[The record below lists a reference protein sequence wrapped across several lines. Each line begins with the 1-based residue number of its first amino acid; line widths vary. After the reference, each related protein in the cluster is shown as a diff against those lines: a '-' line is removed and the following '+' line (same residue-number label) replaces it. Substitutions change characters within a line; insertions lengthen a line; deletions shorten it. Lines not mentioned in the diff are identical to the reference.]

1 MTEKFF
7 ITMDEAQELLMD
19 SISTLEVVEASLSDA
34 DGCVLAKDVMCEEG
48 HPPFSR
54 SAMDGYAVR
63 AEDVAEAGAALRLA
77 GTVKAGTESKQGL
90 AASTCIKI
98 MTGAPVPEGAD
109 TVVMQEYTR
118 EEGGMVTFS
127 RPAEKGRHI
136 RCAGEDIAPGG
147 VAASKGMLLTPPVI
161 GTCALVGAVRLKV
174 YRKPVVA
181 VLTTGDEIIEPH
193 DPQPG
198 GAFIRNANGPM
209 LLALLK
215 EIGIEG
221 RYLGIAP
228 DEPEALKAMILEG
241 LGSDLLLITGG
252 VSVGQF
258 DYVPQVVA
266 QLGLEYV
273 YKKVKVKPGKPSN
286 FARGERGKVFGVP
299 GNPVSVFT
307 TFQLFIRPM
316 LGKMM
321 GLRGTRTLYQGRLA
335 AGYRSDQER
344 LKAAPCMVEFTD
356 GEYRLTP
363 VKLNGSA
370 DIAGASRANCL
381 ALIPAGD
388 RMLAAGETVRFIKTR
403 EDI

>member
-7 ITMDEAQELLMD
+7 IDMDEAQKLLMD
-19 SISTLEVVEASLSDA
+19 SVSTLGVVEVALSEA
-34 DGCVLAKDVMCEEG
+34 GGSVLAADVTCAEG

-63 AEDVAEAGAALRLA
+63 AGDAAEAGVKLRLA
-77 GTVKAGTESKQGL
+77 ETVRAGTESKLGL
-90 AASTCIKI
+90 AAGTCIKI

-109 TVVMQEYTR
+109 TVVMQEYTK
-118 EEGGMVTFS
+118 EEGDMVTFS
-127 RPAEKGRHI
+127 RPAEKGMHI
-136 RCAGEDIAPGG
+136 RCAGEDIAPGA
-147 VAASKGMLLTPPVI
+147 VAVSKGTLLAPPVI
-161 GTCALVGAVRLKV
+161 GTCALVGAVKLKA

-181 VLTTGDEIIEPH
+181 VLATGDEIIEP
-193 DPQPG
+193 DVPQPG

-215 EIGIEG
+215 EMGIAG

-241 LGSDLLLITGG
+241 LESDLLLITGG

-266 QLGLEYV
+266 ELGLEYV
-273 YKKVKVKPGKPSN
+273 YRKVNVKPGKPSN
-286 FARGERGKVFGVP
+286 FARGERGKAFGVP

-307 TFQLFIRPM
+307 TFQLFIKPM

-321 GLRGTRTLYQGRLA
+321 GLRGSRTVYQGCLA
-335 AGYRSDQER
+335 AAYKSDAER
-344 LKAAPCMVEFTD
+344 LKAAPCVSEFT
-356 GEYRLTP
+356 GGAYRLTP

-370 DIAGASRANCL
+370 DIAAASRGNCL
-381 ALIPAGD
+381 ALIPAED
-388 RMLAAGETVRFIKTR
+388 RVLQAGETVRFIKTR